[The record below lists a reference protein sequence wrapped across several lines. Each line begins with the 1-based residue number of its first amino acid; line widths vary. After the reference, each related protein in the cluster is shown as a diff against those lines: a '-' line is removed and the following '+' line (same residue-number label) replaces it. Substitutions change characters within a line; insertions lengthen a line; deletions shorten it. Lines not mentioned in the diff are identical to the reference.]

1 VEILEAHHR
10 RRLERVSEI
19 VAGGE
24 LTGWEVALKLWG
36 PREQLY
42 EKRLALQ
49 EGLAHLQALA
59 VDGVLEKLVTPESV
73 RWRTAS

>member
-1 VEILEAHHR
+1 MTDEIAAADQIR
-10 RRLERVSEI
+10 EI

-24 LTGWEVALKLWG
+24 MNAWQVALKLWG
-36 PREQLY
+36 PRDNLY

-59 VDGVLEKLVTPESV
+59 VDGRLEKLVTPASV
-73 RWRTAS
+73 RWRVA